1 MDSDMVKYIKCTTL
15 PRDVGAI
22 VLCTRNLIIIIHI
35 LAIRKD
41 KKIRGAFIIVY
52 AALLDIFLTR

>member
-1 MDSDMVKYIKCTTL
+1 MVKYIKCTTL

-41 KKIRGAFIIVY
+41 KKISGVFIIIY